1 MVLNV
6 FSQNSLPVSLPLSL
20 PALEQTPPC
29 VIRWGSNYVGGVAG
43 SEPSTFSLLPFSFQN
58 HNARRLR
65 LRGWFF
71 CSHPPLTLVES
82 MLDMT
87 GTMLYLTDPL
97 TFCISLTSSPTT
109 QRLTVTTVRGLRGTS
124 PQGRFSRAAPSE
136 NFARLRVGSLGCPV
150 SSEAFALT
158 GSGLSGAA
166 GLF

>member
-1 MVLNV
+1 MSRRHSH
-6 FSQNSLPVSLPLSL
+6 FFLSRSKTTTL
-20 PALEQTPPC
+20 
-29 VIRWGSNYVGGVAG
+29 VGYDFAAG
-43 SEPSTFSLLPFSFQN
+43 
-58 HNARRLR
+58 
-65 LRGWFF
+65 FF

-87 GTMLYLTDPL
+87 ETMLYLTDPL

-109 QRLTVTTVRGLRGTS
+109 QRLTVTTVRALRGTS